1 MSFNTDDSKVKN
13 FIGNDCIEYGFVL
26 RYPSDKEDITKI
38 SGNNYLYR
46 YVGKDNAVKM
56 RTYGMCLEEYN
67 DYLLQQ
73 KNNK

>member
-1 MSFNTDDSKVKN
+1 M
-13 FIGNDCIEYGFVL
+13 